1 MRDDDLVPK
10 FYQAL
15 LDTGQKHVARM
26 LGYEGL
32 HTFVTVC
39 ITLPCDSW
47 WSFVFITHLQSYKAL
62 KGPVQQSPV
71 SDANMQ
77 IC

>member
-1 MRDDDLVPK
+1 MDILRMRDNDLVPK

-15 LDTGQKHVARM
+15 RDTGQEHVARM

-39 ITLPCDSW
+39 ITSPHDSW
-47 WSFVFITHLQSYKAL
+47 
-62 KGPVQQSPV
+62 
-71 SDANMQ
+71 
-77 IC
+77 